1 MQHSSGVKMKVL
13 NRIVL
18 FTMALVL
25 LSINVI
31 GFDIHN
37 ISRLFALIIGGMVCL
52 SYILFNPEIIQLNN
66 YKYLYLT
73 ACGFICWSL
82 VSIIIAGRMNL
93 EGFFGVY
100 GRNTG
105 FLTLFFLIILL
116 VSAAISSNPKDNET
130 FVFLI
135 ILIGTLTAIY
145 GVFQNFGFDIV
156 KTVQIYNP
164 VKGLFGN
171 PNFQSSFLGIAS
183 TCSFA
188 IAINNKNLTLRKLQ
202 AVGFIVFSIYVIYL
216 TDSVQGFLVFISG
229 VLAVMYVKFRAHLK
243 NNMANNLYLFSI
255 LLFVLA
261 LALDILQ
268 KSPWK
273 SFLYESSVSYRG
285 NFWRAGLKMFTE
297 NPIFGVGLDGYRDNF
312 RFYRD
317 LTAVNSG
324 GSQPPINSAH
334 NFAIDLLASGG
345 FPLLV
350 FTILLFLIAFKSVK
364 RILSNA
370 AEFDYVFAAIFG
382 SWIAYLAQSFISV
395 VTIPLSCVGFILT
408 GLLIGYDRNLVGI
421 NRNRGAKK
429 KIFIPSS
436 LGIILASVV
445 SLPLL
450 INDINFK
457 NALDSNNADM
467 IRNSV
472 YSYPKDVHRMNIVA
486 EVFRRAGVPSIAIV
500 VARDATKLN
509 PKNYEAWEELSLMPN
524 IEKSELDEVVNK
536 MRALDPLNYNIR

>member
-1 MQHSSGVKMKVL
+1 MKAL

-25 LSINVI
+25 LSMNVI

-37 ISRLFALIIGGMVCL
+37 ISRFFALVIGGMICL
-52 SYILFNPEIIQLNN
+52 IFTLFNPEIIRFNN
-66 YKYLYLT
+66 YKYLYL
-73 ACGFICWSL
+73 AVCGFICWSL
-82 VSIIIAGRMNL
+82 VSLFVAGRMNS

-105 FLTLFFLIILL
+105 FLTFFFLLMLL
-116 VSAAISSNPKDNET
+116 VSAAISSNPKDNEI

-135 ILIGTLTAIY
+135 VIIGTLTAVY
-145 GVFQNFGFDIV
+145 GVFQHFGFDVV

-183 TCSFA
+183 TCAFS
-188 IAINNKNLTLRKLQ
+188 IVINNKNLILRKLQ
-202 AVGFIVFSIYVIYL
+202 GVGFILLSIYVISL
-216 TDSVQGFLVFISG
+216 TDSVQGFIVFTSGILV
-229 VLAVMYVKFRAHLK
+229 VAYVKLRVSFK
-243 NNMANNLYLFSI
+243 NGIASKLYLFSI
-255 LLFVLA
+255 LLLVFAVA
-261 LALDILQ
+261 VDILQ

-273 SFLYESSVSYRG
+273 SFLYEPSISYRG
-285 NFWRAGLKMFTE
+285 NFWRAGLKMFSE

-317 LTAVNSG
+317 LAAVNSG

-345 FPLLV
+345 LPLFFFIL
-350 FTILLFLIAFKSVK
+350 LLFLIAFKSVK

-370 AEFDYVFAAIFG
+370 VEFDYVFAAIFG

-408 GLLIGYDRNLVGI
+408 GLLIGYDRNLAGI
-421 NRNRGAKK
+421 NRNRSAKK
-429 KIFIPSS
+429 KIFVPSS

-457 NALDSNNADM
+457 NALDSNYADM

-524 IEKSELDEVVNK
+524 IEKLELDEVVNK
-536 MRALDPLNYNIR
+536 MRALDPLNYNIK